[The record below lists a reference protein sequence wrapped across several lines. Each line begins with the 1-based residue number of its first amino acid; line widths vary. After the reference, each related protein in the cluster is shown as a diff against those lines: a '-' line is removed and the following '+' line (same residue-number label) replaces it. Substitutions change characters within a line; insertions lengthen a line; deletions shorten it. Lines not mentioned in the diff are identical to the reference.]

1 MAIFSKIL
9 SQTDVTI
16 FSKILSQTDVTRRC
30 SVPMKYFKLRS
41 FPKSPFVVEDDSG
54 CLWRLCCYIRS
65 KNHPKPA
72 LVSGWVPFVK
82 SMKLRVGDR
91 VLIYAEQDETGST
104 RYKIKVQK
112 QTFPSKVRGS
122 HTRKNHDRMKVSPSQ
137 SDNGSTQ
144 TTIQPSGYPFPCVL
158 NHGHGR
164 TTAMTSSHTNKEQ
177 TPTKHSTS
185 QGISCHKTEGPSPS
199 LSLES
204 TQKATMTGRTAAATS
219 SSTDKKHM
227 TTPHSSRRNMA
238 LYKTEIPSPNLSL
251 ELSLKPTLTECQQH
265 AYMQKTIPKT
275 IDFLAGFS

>member
-1 MAIFSKIL
+1 MAI
-9 SQTDVTI
+9 I

-30 SVPMKYFKLRS
+30 SVPMKNFKMRS
-41 FPKSPFVVEDDSG
+41 FPKSPFVVEDDSS

-91 VLIYAEQDETGST
+91 VMIYGQQDETGSM

-112 QTFPSKVRGS
+112 QTCPSKVRWS

-137 SDNGSTQ
+137 SDNESTQ
-144 TTIQPSGYPFPCVL
+144 TTIQPSGYLLPYAL
-158 NHGHGR
+158 NHGQGR
-164 TTAMTSSHTNKEQ
+164 TTTITSSHTNKEQ
-177 TPTKHSTS
+177 TPTRHGTS
-185 QGISCHKTEGPSPS
+185 QGIACHMTEGPSPS

-227 TTPHSSRRNMA
+227 TTPHSSCPNMA
-238 LYKTEIPSPNLSL
+238 LYKTEIPSPDLNL
-251 ELSLKPTLTECQQH
+251 ELTLKPTLTRCQQH
-265 AYMQKTIPKT
+265 ASKQKTIPKT
-275 IDFLAGFS
+275 IDFLAGFL